1 MKNVFV
7 IFLMGFSLTIMA
19 QHVTPLD
26 IKIAELNLDS
36 LREAYLA
43 QPTMYRASLD
53 VVAEHL
59 EENAQQ
65 IKEAQNELRIEMIH
79 AKEMRRVLNEGV
91 KRLSVLKKI
100 YAKEEAEIKSLMET
114 LEDQRQKLEKQTEL
128 NQQTRDGYIQMFSD
142 EYSRLEQTLSDLA
155 NRVQEAT
162 LLSNELQ
169 NATFAYQ
176 TYEQE
181 LERKA
186 FDLAQVEALY
196 ETRKDALKA
205 EQRAAKSLK

>member
-53 VVAEHL
+53 VVAEQL

-91 KRLSVLKKI
+91 KRLSVLKKT

>member
-36 LREAYLA
+36 LRGAYLA

-53 VVAEHL
+53 VVAEQL

-65 IKEAQNELRIEMIH
+65 IKEAQNELKTEMSH
-79 AKEMRRVLNEGV
+79 AKEMRRVLKEGM

-114 LEDQRQKLEKQTEL
+114 LDNQWQKLEKQTEL

-155 NRVQEAT
+155 NRIQEAT

-169 NATFAYQ
+169 NATFSYQ

-186 FDLAQVEALY
+186 FDLAQVGALY

>member
-36 LREAYLA
+36 LRGAYLA

-53 VVAEHL
+53 VVAEQL

-128 NQQTRDGYIQMFSD
+128 NQQTRDGYIQMFSN

-169 NATFAYQ
+169 NATFSYQ

>member
-36 LREAYLA
+36 LRGAYLA

-53 VVAEHL
+53 VVAEQL

-79 AKEMRRVLNEGV
+79 AKEMRRVLKEGV
-91 KRLSVLKKI
+91 KRLSVLKKT

-169 NATFAYQ
+169 NATFSYQ

-186 FDLAQVEALY
+186 FDLAQVEALC

>member
-1 MKNVFV
+1 
-7 IFLMGFSLTIMA
+7 MGFSLTIMA

-36 LREAYLA
+36 LRGAYLA

-53 VVAEHL
+53 VVAEQL

-100 YAKEEAEIKSLMET
+100 YAKEEAEIKALMET
-114 LEDQRQKLEKQTEL
+114 LENQRQKLEKQTEL

>member
-36 LREAYLA
+36 LRGAYLA

-53 VVAEHL
+53 VVAEQL

-65 IKEAQNELRIEMIH
+65 IKEAQNELKIEMSH
-79 AKEMRRVLNEGV
+79 AKEMKRVLNEGM

-114 LEDQRQKLEKQTEL
+114 LDNQWQKLEKQTEL

-155 NRVQEAT
+155 NRIQEAT

-169 NATFAYQ
+169 NATFSYQ

-186 FDLAQVEALY
+186 FDLAQVGDLY

>member
-1 MKNVFV
+1 
-7 IFLMGFSLTIMA
+7 MGFSLTIMA

-36 LREAYLA
+36 LRGAYLA

-53 VVAEHL
+53 VVAEQL

>member
-36 LREAYLA
+36 LRGAYLA

-53 VVAEHL
+53 VVAEQL

-128 NQQTRDGYIQMFSD
+128 NQQTRDGYIQMFSN
-142 EYSRLEQTLSDLA
+142 EYSRLDQTLSDLA

-169 NATFAYQ
+169 NATFSYQ

>member
-36 LREAYLA
+36 LRGAYLA

-53 VVAEHL
+53 VVAEQL

-65 IKEAQNELRIEMIH
+65 IKEAQNELRIEMTH
-79 AKEMRRVLNEGV
+79 AKEMRRVLNEGL

-114 LEDQRQKLEKQTEL
+114 LENQRQKLEKQTEL
-128 NQQTRDGYIQMFSD
+128 NQQTRDGYIQMFSN
-142 EYSRLEQTLSDLA
+142 EYSRLEQTLSDIA

-162 LLSNELQ
+162 QLSSELQ
-169 NATFAYQ
+169 NATFSYQ

>member
-36 LREAYLA
+36 LRGAYLA

-53 VVAEHL
+53 VVAEQL

-65 IKEAQNELRIEMIH
+65 IKEAQNELKTEMSH
-79 AKEMRRVLNEGV
+79 AKEMKRVLNEGM

-114 LEDQRQKLEKQTEL
+114 LDNQWQKLEKQTEL

-155 NRVQEAT
+155 NRIQEAT

-169 NATFAYQ
+169 NATFSYQ

-186 FDLAQVEALY
+186 FDLAQVGDLY

>member
-53 VVAEHL
+53 VVAEQL

-91 KRLSVLKKI
+91 KRLSVLKKT

-114 LEDQRQKLEKQTEL
+114 LENQRQKLEKQTEL

-169 NATFAYQ
+169 NATFSYQ

>member
-36 LREAYLA
+36 LRGAYLA

-53 VVAEHL
+53 VVAEQL
-59 EENAQQ
+59 EKNAQQ
-65 IKEAQNELRIEMIH
+65 IKEAQNELKTEMSH
-79 AKEMRRVLNEGV
+79 AKEMKRVLNEGM

-114 LEDQRQKLEKQTEL
+114 LDNQWQKLEKQTEL

-155 NRVQEAT
+155 NRIQEAT

-169 NATFAYQ
+169 NATFSYQ

-186 FDLAQVEALY
+186 FDLAQVGALY

>member
-36 LREAYLA
+36 LRGAYLA

-53 VVAEHL
+53 VVAEQL

-79 AKEMRRVLNEGV
+79 AKEMRRVLNEGL

-155 NRVQEAT
+155 NRVQEVT

-169 NATFAYQ
+169 NATFSYQ

>member
-1 MKNVFV
+1 
-7 IFLMGFSLTIMA
+7 MGFSLTIMA

-36 LREAYLA
+36 LRGAYLA

-53 VVAEHL
+53 VVAEQL

-128 NQQTRDGYIQMFSD
+128 NQQTRDGYIQMFSN

>member
-36 LREAYLA
+36 LRGAYLA

-53 VVAEHL
+53 VVAEQL

-65 IKEAQNELRIEMIH
+65 IKEAQNELKTEMNH
-79 AKEMRRVLNEGV
+79 AKEMKRVLNEGM

-114 LEDQRQKLEKQTEL
+114 LDNQWQKLEKQTEL

-155 NRVQEAT
+155 NRIQEAT

-169 NATFAYQ
+169 NATFSYQ

-186 FDLAQVEALY
+186 FDLAQVGALY

>member
-36 LREAYLA
+36 LRGAYLA

-53 VVAEHL
+53 VVAEQL

-79 AKEMRRVLNEGV
+79 AKEMRRVLKEGV

-169 NATFAYQ
+169 NATFSYQ

>member
-53 VVAEHL
+53 VVAEQL

-79 AKEMRRVLNEGV
+79 AKEMRRVLNEGL

-128 NQQTRDGYIQMFSD
+128 NQQTRDGYIQMFSN
-142 EYSRLEQTLSDLA
+142 EYSRLEHTLSDLA

-169 NATFAYQ
+169 NATFSYQ

>member
-53 VVAEHL
+53 VVAEQL

-79 AKEMRRVLNEGV
+79 AKEMKRVLNEGL

-155 NRVQEAT
+155 NRIQEAT

-169 NATFAYQ
+169 NATFSYQ

-186 FDLAQVEALY
+186 FDLAQVGALY

>member
-53 VVAEHL
+53 VVAEQL

-65 IKEAQNELRIEMIH
+65 IKEAQNELRIEMTH
-79 AKEMRRVLNEGV
+79 AKEMRRVFNEGL
-91 KRLSVLKKI
+91 KRLSVLKKT

-128 NQQTRDGYIQMFSD
+128 NQQTRDGYIQMFSN

-162 LLSNELQ
+162 QLSNELQ
-169 NATFAYQ
+169 NATFSYQ

>member
-53 VVAEHL
+53 VVAEQL

-65 IKEAQNELRIEMIH
+65 IKEAQNELRIEMTH
-79 AKEMRRVLNEGV
+79 AKEMRRVFNEGL
-91 KRLSVLKKI
+91 KRLSVLKKT

-128 NQQTRDGYIQMFSD
+128 NQQTRDGYIQMFSN

-162 LLSNELQ
+162 QLSSELQ
-169 NATFAYQ
+169 NATFSYQ

>member
-36 LREAYLA
+36 LRGAYLA

-53 VVAEHL
+53 VVAEQL

-100 YAKEEAEIKSLMET
+100 YAKEEAEIKALMET
-114 LEDQRQKLEKQTEL
+114 LENQRQKLEKQTEL
-128 NQQTRDGYIQMFSD
+128 NQQTRDGYIQMFSN

-169 NATFAYQ
+169 NATFSYQ

>member
-53 VVAEHL
+53 VVAEQL

-65 IKEAQNELRIEMIH
+65 IKEAQNELRIEMTH
-79 AKEMRRVLNEGV
+79 AKEMRRVLNEGL

-114 LEDQRQKLEKQTEL
+114 LENQRQKLEKQTEL
-128 NQQTRDGYIQMFSD
+128 NQQTRDGYIQMFSN

-162 LLSNELQ
+162 QLSSELQ
-169 NATFAYQ
+169 NATFSYQ

>member
-36 LREAYLA
+36 LRGAYLA

-53 VVAEHL
+53 VVAEQL

-155 NRVQEAT
+155 NRVQEVT

>member
-36 LREAYLA
+36 LRGAYLA

-53 VVAEHL
+53 VVAEQL

-65 IKEAQNELRIEMIH
+65 IKEAQNELRIEMTH
-79 AKEMRRVLNEGV
+79 AKEMRRVLNEGL
-91 KRLSVLKKI
+91 KRLSVLKKT

-155 NRVQEAT
+155 NRVQEVT

>member
-36 LREAYLA
+36 LRGAYLA

-53 VVAEHL
+53 VVAEQL

-91 KRLSVLKKI
+91 KRLSVLKKT

-114 LEDQRQKLEKQTEL
+114 LENQRQKLEKQTEL
-128 NQQTRDGYIQMFSD
+128 NQQTRDGYIQMFSN

-169 NATFAYQ
+169 NATFSYQ

>member
-36 LREAYLA
+36 LRGAYLA

-53 VVAEHL
+53 VVAEQL

-65 IKEAQNELRIEMIH
+65 IKEAQNELKTEMSH
-79 AKEMRRVLNEGV
+79 AKEMKRVLNEGM

-114 LEDQRQKLEKQTEL
+114 LDNQWQKLEKQTEL

-155 NRVQEAT
+155 NRIQEAT

-169 NATFAYQ
+169 NATFSYQ
-176 TYEQE
+176 TYEQD

-186 FDLAQVEALY
+186 FDLAQVGALY

>member
-1 MKNVFV
+1 
-7 IFLMGFSLTIMA
+7 MGFSLTIMA

-36 LREAYLA
+36 LRGAYLA
-43 QPTMYRASLD
+43 QPTMYKASLD
-53 VVAEHL
+53 VVAEQL

-65 IKEAQNELRIEMIH
+65 IKEAQNELRIEMTH
-79 AKEMRRVLNEGV
+79 AKETRRVLNEGL

-114 LEDQRQKLEKQTEL
+114 LENQRQKLEKQTEL
-128 NQQTRDGYIQMFSD
+128 NQQTRDGYIQMFSN

-169 NATFAYQ
+169 NATFSYQ

>member
-36 LREAYLA
+36 LRGAYLA

-53 VVAEHL
+53 VVAEQL

-65 IKEAQNELRIEMIH
+65 IKEAQNELKTEMSH
-79 AKEMRRVLNEGV
+79 AKEMKRVLNEGM

-155 NRVQEAT
+155 NRIQEAT

-169 NATFAYQ
+169 NATFSYQ

-186 FDLAQVEALY
+186 FDLAQVGDLY

>member
-36 LREAYLA
+36 LRGAYLA

-53 VVAEHL
+53 VVAEQL

-91 KRLSVLKKI
+91 KRLSVLKKT

-169 NATFAYQ
+169 NATFSYQ

>member
-36 LREAYLA
+36 LRGAYLA

-53 VVAEHL
+53 VVAEQL

-128 NQQTRDGYIQMFSD
+128 NQQTRDGYIQMFSN

>member
-36 LREAYLA
+36 LRGAYLA

-53 VVAEHL
+53 VVAEQL

-65 IKEAQNELRIEMIH
+65 IKETQNELRIEMIH

-128 NQQTRDGYIQMFSD
+128 NQQTRDGYIQMFSN

-169 NATFAYQ
+169 NATFSYQ

>member
-36 LREAYLA
+36 LRGAYLA

-53 VVAEHL
+53 VVAEQL

-100 YAKEEAEIKSLMET
+100 YAKEEAEIKALMET
-114 LEDQRQKLEKQTEL
+114 LENQRQKLEKQTEL

>member
-36 LREAYLA
+36 LRRAYLA

-53 VVAEHL
+53 VVAEQL

-169 NATFAYQ
+169 NATFSYQ

>member
-1 MKNVFV
+1 
-7 IFLMGFSLTIMA
+7 MGFSLTIMA

-36 LREAYLA
+36 LRGAYLA

-53 VVAEHL
+53 VVAEQL

-65 IKEAQNELRIEMIH
+65 IKEAQNELKTEMTH
-79 AKEMRRVLNEGV
+79 AKEMRRVLNEGL

-114 LEDQRQKLEKQTEL
+114 LENQRQKLEKQTEL
-128 NQQTRDGYIQMFSD
+128 NQQTRDGYIQMFSN
-142 EYSRLEQTLSDLA
+142 EYSRLEQTLSDIA

>member
-36 LREAYLA
+36 LRGAYLA

-53 VVAEHL
+53 VVAEQL

-91 KRLSVLKKI
+91 KRLSVLKKT

-114 LEDQRQKLEKQTEL
+114 LENQRQKLEKQIEL
-128 NQQTRDGYIQMFSD
+128 NQQTRDGYIQMFSN

-169 NATFAYQ
+169 NATFSYQ

>member
-53 VVAEHL
+53 VVAEQL

-65 IKEAQNELRIEMIH
+65 IKEAQNELRIEMTH
-79 AKEMRRVLNEGV
+79 AKEMRRVLNEGL

-114 LEDQRQKLEKQTEL
+114 LENQRQKLEKQTEL
-128 NQQTRDGYIQMFSD
+128 NQQTRDGYIQMFSN
-142 EYSRLEQTLSDLA
+142 EYSRLEQTLSDIA

-169 NATFAYQ
+169 NATFSYQ

>member
-36 LREAYLA
+36 LRGAYLA

-100 YAKEEAEIKSLMET
+100 YAKEEAEIKALMET
-114 LEDQRQKLEKQTEL
+114 LENQRQKLEKQTEL

>member
-36 LREAYLA
+36 LRGAYLA

-53 VVAEHL
+53 VVAEQL

-65 IKEAQNELRIEMIH
+65 IKEAQNELRIEMTH
-79 AKEMRRVLNEGV
+79 AKEMRRVLNEGL
-91 KRLSVLKKI
+91 KRLSVLKKT

-114 LEDQRQKLEKQTEL
+114 LENQRQKLEKQTEL
-128 NQQTRDGYIQMFSD
+128 NQQTRDGYIQMFSN

-162 LLSNELQ
+162 QLSNELQ

>member
-1 MKNVFV
+1 
-7 IFLMGFSLTIMA
+7 MGFSLTIMA

-36 LREAYLA
+36 LRGAYLA

-53 VVAEHL
+53 VVAEQL

-65 IKEAQNELRIEMIH
+65 IKEAQNELRIEMTH
-79 AKEMRRVLNEGV
+79 AKEMRRVLNEGL
-91 KRLSVLKKI
+91 KRLSVLKKT

-114 LEDQRQKLEKQTEL
+114 LENQRQKLEKQTEL
-128 NQQTRDGYIQMFSD
+128 NQQTRDGYIQMFSN

-162 LLSNELQ
+162 QLSNELQ

>member
-36 LREAYLA
+36 LRGAYLA

-53 VVAEHL
+53 VVAEQL

-65 IKEAQNELRIEMIH
+65 IKEAQNELRIEMTH
-79 AKEMRRVLNEGV
+79 AKEMRRVLNEGL

-114 LEDQRQKLEKQTEL
+114 LENQRQKLEKQTEL
-128 NQQTRDGYIQMFSD
+128 NQQTRDGYIQMFSN
-142 EYSRLEQTLSDLA
+142 EYSRLEQTLSDIA

-169 NATFAYQ
+169 NATFSYQ